1 MKNLFNTRS
10 WFVTLLPA
18 GLIIFLGVVQFKNAV
33 LQTVQ
38 LSPHPQIIYLIA
50 GGFVAGLITI
60 SLALQHCLSEREF
73 LLSWS
78 RKNTTEAA
86 EMLRKFNT
94 PRSVSPLLTVLDS
107 IHTRAPQTQQEII
120 EKEVDEFDKA
130 LHQGLNFPAYISS
143 ALIGLGLVG
152 TFIGLLGSLQ
162 EMADIIS
169 SMMNSSSGG
178 QSPFSEMLRKLKR
191 PMEGMGTAFVASMY
205 GLMGSLLLEWMLVS
219 VRKVCTQV
227 LLNTR
232 QVIREREIANDSAS
246 ASASRQIAPHVV
258 GGVTTDQFMSI
269 SGDLQTNQLILTRM
283 LEKHEENEQIRL
295 KAQDE
300 YVSAVAN
307 RKSMDRNTQELLLA
321 LLKVNQQT
329 LQAQEANKQQAQEFS
344 RLLATQFE
352 QLSARTQQLNTQV
365 TELNKIYQDALNKP
379 SLFKRVWTGIK
390 ASFSVSTKPVN
401 KKKR

>member
-1 MKNLFNTRS
+1 MKNLFNPRS
-10 WFVTLLPA
+10 WFATLLPA
-18 GLIIFLGVVQFKNAV
+18 GLIIFLGLVQFKNAV

-60 SLALQHCLSEREF
+60 CLALHRCLAERDF
-73 LLSWS
+73 LLNWS
-78 RKNTTEAA
+78 RMNKTDAA
-86 EMLRKFNT
+86 NLLRKF
-94 PRSVSPLLTVLDS
+94 SAKLSISPLLTVLGS
-107 IHTRAPQTQQEII
+107 MQSRAPQVQQEII
-120 EKEVDEFDKA
+120 EKEVEEFDKA
-130 LHQGLNFPAYISS
+130 INQGLNFPAYISG

-169 SMMNSSSGG
+169 SMMNSSSGE

-219 VRKVCTQV
+219 VRKVCNQV
-227 LLNTR
+227 LLNAR
-232 QVIREREIANDSAS
+232 QVIREHEIANESAC
-246 ASASRQIAPHVV
+246 ASWQIAPQVV
-258 GGVTTDQFMSI
+258 AGVTTDQFMSI
-269 SGDLQTNQLILTRM
+269 SGDLQANQLMLTRM
-283 LEKHEENEQIRL
+283 LEKHQETEQIRL

-300 YVSAVAN
+300 YVSSVAS

-344 RLLATQFE
+344 RHLATQFE
-352 QLSARTQQLNTQV
+352 QLSARTQQLNTHV
-365 TELNKIYQDALNKP
+365 KELNKIYQDALNKP
-379 SLFKRVWTGIK
+379 SVFNRISASIKRF
-390 ASFSVSTKPVN
+390 FSVSTKPVS

>member
-1 MKNLFNTRS
+1 M
-10 WFVTLLPA
+10 LPTS
-18 GLIIFLGVVQFKNAV
+18 LIIFLGLVQFRDAV
-33 LQTVQ
+33 LHSVQ

-50 GGFVAGLITI
+50 GGFVAGLV
-60 SLALQHCLSEREF
+60 SLSMALQSILSERDF
-73 LLSWS
+73 LLKWS
-78 RKNTTEAA
+78 SKNNTEADD
-86 EMLRKFNT
+86 MLRKFSAN
-94 PRSVSPLLTVLDS
+94 RSISPLLMVLGS
-107 IHTRAPQTQQEII
+107 KESRAPQIQQESI
-120 EKEVDEFDKA
+120 EKEADEFDKA

-178 QSPFSEMLRKLKR
+178 GQSPFSEMLRKLKR

-219 VRKVCTQV
+219 ARKVCNQV

-232 QVIREREIANDSAS
+232 QVIREHEIAHEADSAS
-246 ASASRQIAPHVV
+246 AQGVAYPVAGVSA
-258 GGVTTDQFMSI
+258 DQFMSI
-269 SGDLQTNQLILTRM
+269 SGELQTNQLMLTRM
-283 LEKHEENEQIRL
+283 LDKHQETEKIWL

-307 RKSMDRNTQELLLA
+307 RKAMDRSTHELLLTI
-321 LLKVNQQT
+321 LKVNQETLHAQEVNK
-329 LQAQEANKQQAQEFS
+329 LQAQQFS
-344 RLLATQFE
+344 RLLTTQFE
-352 QLSARTQQLNTQV
+352 QLSARTQQMNVQIA
-365 TELNKIYQDALNKP
+365 ELNKIYQDALNKP
-379 SLFKRVWTGIK
+379 SVWKQMGTGIK
-390 ASFSVSTKPVN
+390 HFFTVPPKPVS

>member
-1 MKNLFNTRS
+1 MKYLFNARS

-18 GLIIFLGVVQFKNAV
+18 ALIIFLGLVQFKNAV

-50 GGFVAGLITI
+50 GGFIAGLITI
-60 SLALQHCLSEREF
+60 TLALQRCLSERDF
-73 LLSWS
+73 LLNWS
-78 RKNTTEAA
+78 RKNTSDAA
-86 EMLRKFNT
+86 EMLRQSST
-94 PRSVSPLLTVLDS
+94 PRSVSPLLTVLGS
-107 IHTRAPQTQQEII
+107 MHARAPQTQQEII
-120 EKEVDEFDKA
+120 EKEVEEFDKA

-219 VRKVCTQV
+219 VRKVCNQV
-227 LLNTR
+227 LLNAR
-232 QVIREREIANDSAS
+232 QVIRERETEMAYTPASSTPVVRAAAGVSA
-246 ASASRQIAPHVV
+246 
-258 GGVTTDQFMSI
+258 DQFMSI
-269 SGDLQTNQLILTRM
+269 SSELQTNQLMLTRM
-283 LEKHEENEQIRL
+283 LDKHQQTQEIWL

-300 YVSAVAN
+300 YVNAVNN
-307 RKSMDRNTQELLLA
+307 RKSMDRATQELLLS
-321 LLKVNQQT
+321 LLKVNQET
-329 LQAQEANKQQAQEFS
+329 LQAQEANKQQALQFS
-344 RLLATQFE
+344 RLLGTQFE
-352 QLSARTQQLNTQV
+352 QLSARTQQLNAQV
-365 TELNKIYQDALNKP
+365 AELNKIYLHALNKP
-379 SLFKRVWTGIK
+379 SAMRRMWTGIK
-390 ASFSVSTKPVN
+390 NLFTASSKPVN
-401 KKKR
+401 KTKR

>member
-94 PRSVSPLLTVLDS
+94 PRSVSPLLTVLGS
-107 IHTRAPQTQQEII
+107 MHTRAPQTQQEII
-120 EKEVDEFDKA
+120 EKEVEEFDKA

-219 VRKVCTQV
+219 VRKVCNQV

-232 QVIREREIANDSAS
+232 QLIREREIVNESAS
-246 ASASRQIAPHVV
+246 ASWQIAPHVV

-269 SGDLQTNQLILTRM
+269 SGDLQTNQLMLTRM
-283 LEKHEENEQIRL
+283 LEKHEENEEIRL

-300 YVSAVAN
+300 YVSAVAT

-329 LQAQEANKQQAQEFS
+329 LQRSLFGRWS
-344 RLLATQFE
+344 LATSYSM
-352 QLSARTQQLNTQV
+352 LH
-365 TELNKIYQDALNKP
+365 
-379 SLFKRVWTGIK
+379 SLRLRQRNFAGSR
-390 ASFSVSTKPVN
+390 
-401 KKKR
+401 

>member
-1 MKNLFNTRS
+1 M
-10 WFVTLLPA
+10 
-18 GLIIFLGVVQFKNAV
+18 
-33 LQTVQ
+33 
-38 LSPHPQIIYLIA
+38 IA

-60 SLALQHCLSEREF
+60 SLALQPCLSEREF

-94 PRSVSPLLTVLDS
+94 PRSVSPLLTVLGS
-107 IHTRAPQTQQEII
+107 MHTRAPQTQQEII
-120 EKEVDEFDKA
+120 EKEVEEFDKA

-219 VRKVCTQV
+219 VRKVCNQV

-232 QVIREREIANDSAS
+232 QLIREREIVNESAS
-246 ASASRQIAPHVV
+246 ASWQIAPHVV

-269 SGDLQTNQLILTRM
+269 SGDLQTNQLMLTRM
-283 LEKHEENEQIRL
+283 LEKHEENEEIRL

-300 YVSAVAN
+300 YVSAVAT

-329 LQAQEANKQQAQEFS
+329 LQAQEENKQQAQQFS
-344 RLLATQFE
+344 RHLATQFE
-352 QLSARTQQLNTQV
+352 QLSARTQQLNTQI